1 MSVTPPLIV
10 TFLVSLLALVRE
22 YPEAFYAL
30 GQAYLLLLCFRLF
43 LR

>member
-1 MSVTPPLIV
+1 MPVTPALIV
-10 TFLVSLLALVRE
+10 TFMVSLLALARE

-30 GQAYLLLLCFRLF
+30 GQGYLLLLCFRLF